1 MKKNAFTLMLMLLL
15 WTDVS
20 HAVSDYVQIP
30 LIVIDDTRT
39 GSSTTRRSMVLFPL
53 ECYYDSISHEVV
65 VSFLEPLGNVN
76 IKLVNIS
83 TGEMYSTIMSSSD
96 NGLCIIPISV
106 ESGSY
111 LIFFYY
117 DIGKCYEGEFNVE

>member
-1 MKKNAFTLMLMLLL
+1 MKKNAFKLMLMLLL

-76 IKLVNIS
+76 TALR
-83 TGEMYSTIMSSSD
+83 YHQ
-96 NGLCIIPISV
+96 
-106 ESGSY
+106 
-111 LIFFYY
+111 
-117 DIGKCYEGEFNVE
+117 